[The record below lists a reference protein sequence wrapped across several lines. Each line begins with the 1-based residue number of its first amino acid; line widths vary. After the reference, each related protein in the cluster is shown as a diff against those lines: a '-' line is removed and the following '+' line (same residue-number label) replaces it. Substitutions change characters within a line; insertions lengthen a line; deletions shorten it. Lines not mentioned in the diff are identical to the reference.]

1 MDFCTHSATIYMLS
15 VVNSVIRQQGCNS
28 LRYLHKGIHSFLESP
43 GDWSY
48 WSMTL
53 HVHVLTTVMS
63 QDESV
68 LLIGLELVHQQ
79 T

>member
-1 MDFCTHSATIYMLS
+1 MLN
-15 VVNSVIRQQGCNS
+15 VVNSVIQQQGCNS
-28 LRYLHKGIHSFLESP
+28 LRLLHKGIHNFLESP

-53 HVHVLTTVMS
+53 HVLTTVMS
-63 QDESV
+63 EDGSV
-68 LLIGLELVHQQ
+68 LFIGLELFRRL